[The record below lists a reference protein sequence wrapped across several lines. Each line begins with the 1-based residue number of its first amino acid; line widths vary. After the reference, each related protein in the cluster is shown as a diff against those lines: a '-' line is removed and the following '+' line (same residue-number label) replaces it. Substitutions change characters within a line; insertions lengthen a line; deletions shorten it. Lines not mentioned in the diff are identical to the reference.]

1 VVAYLLSIRWV
12 FATRRLASASAEG
25 AIFLLIGLAG
35 LIINHF
41 VMYGLTELALL
52 PYAVS
57 KVGSVGLVFSFNF
70 SVRKAIL
77 FTAPAAPKG

>member
-1 VVAYLLSIRWV
+1 
-12 FATRRLASASAEG
+12 
-25 AIFLLIGLAG
+25 
-35 LIINHF
+35 
-41 VMYGLTELALL
+41 MYGLTELALL